1 MSSTPAPTHPTFL
14 GRVWA
19 FIRILHV
26 RLRFI
31 FLMVI
36 VGVVSANWEN
46 LMNRYD
52 RWRRPAQAA
61 DMVSSEAIE
70 YYCPMHPNIIRSEPG
85 NCPICGMPLSKR
97 AKSGHSEMPP
107 DALARIQLSPYKV
120 QMGRIGTAPV
130 EYRLLAREIR
140 TVGIVEYDET
150 RRAFIPARIK
160 GRIDKL
166 SVNFVGQQVEQ
177 GAPLASI
184 YSPDLLIAQE
194 ELISA
199 TQRVRESPSAAPV
212 VRQGAENLLE
222 ATKRKLLL
230 WGVTQE
236 QIQAII
242 ERGSAETYLTIYSP
256 IAGIVTEKKVLEG
269 HYVNEGDDLYTIAD
283 LRTVW
288 LQAKVFENDL
298 SGVTIGTAVEVTSVA
313 FPDEVFAGRI
323 TFIAFT
329 VDPGTRTVSA
339 RVEIDNPDLRL
350 KLGMY
355 VRAAVRL
362 PVGRVE
368 YVDASSQPDSRS
380 VVDTRGFAEAYLK
393 LATAFAADKADDTAL
408 GELTSQADGLAKAAE
423 TRLRDTGRE
432 LSTALQTLKGKDL
445 KEQRRLFKNVS
456 TLSIALL
463 KDSPPRDLAL
473 STFHCPMAKADW
485 LGVGKEVRNPY
496 YGSEMLECGSVTGKI
511 ETSSVHEAE
520 RFATGYFC
528 PVYPDRLFDQPQ
540 HCPID
545 KFPLKRATVE
555 KVLAVPEMA
564 VINTGTRQVVYRETE
579 PGVFDMVEVKL
590 GPRAGEYFPV
600 LSGLTVGDKV
610 AARGAF
616 LVDAENRLNPA
627 ASATFFGASGGPQ
640 DGGASGGQH
649 QH

>member
-1 MSSTPAPTHPTFL
+1 MNNPPSAPARPTLP

-19 FIRILHV
+19 FVRVLNV

-36 VGVVSANWEN
+36 VGVVSANWES

-52 RWRRPAQAA
+52 RWRRPAHAA
-61 DMVSSEAIE
+61 DMVASEAIE
-70 YYCPMHPNIIRSEPG
+70 FYCPMHPNIVRSEPG

-97 AKSGHSEMPP
+97 AKTGQTEMPP
-107 DALARIQLSPYKV
+107 DALARIQLSPYKL
-120 QMGRIGTAPV
+120 QMGRIGTSPV
-130 EYRLLAREIR
+130 DFRLLAREIR
-140 TVGIVEYDET
+140 TVGIVDYDET

-166 SVNFVGQQVEQ
+166 FVNFTGQGVEK
-177 GAPLASI
+177 GAPLTSI
-184 YSPDLLIAQE
+184 YSPDLLVAQE
-194 ELISA
+194 ELLSA
-199 TQRVRESPSAAPV
+199 TQRLKDGQSAAPV
-212 VRQGAENLLE
+212 IRQGAENLIE
-222 ATKRKLLL
+222 AAKRKLLL
-230 WGVTQE
+230 WGITAE
-236 QIQAII
+236 QVQAII
-242 ERGSAETYLTIYSP
+242 DRGTVETHLTIYSP

-283 LRTVW
+283 LHTVW

-298 SGVTIGTAVEVTSVA
+298 AGVAIGTAVEVTSVA

-323 TFIAFT
+323 TFIAYT
-329 VDPGTRTVSA
+329 VDSGTRTVSA
-339 RVEIDNPDLRL
+339 RVEIENPDLRL
-350 KLGMY
+350 KPGMY
-355 VRAAVRL
+355 VRAAIRL

-368 YVDASSQPDSRS
+368 IIDAASQPATQSAT
-380 VVDTRGFAEAYLK
+380 DTRGFADAYLK
-393 LATAFAADKADDTAL
+393 LAGAFAADKIDDAALDELSSKADAL
-408 GELTSQADGLAKAAE
+408 VQANVSGSRELT
-423 TRLRDTGRE
+423 
-432 LSTALQTLKGKDL
+432 TALQPLKGKEL
-445 KEQRRLFKNVS
+445 REQRQIFKKIS
-456 TLSIALL
+456 ALSILLL
-463 KDSPPRDLAL
+463 KQFPPHDLLL

-485 LGVGKEVRNPY
+485 LDVGKQVRNPY
-496 YGSEMLECGSVTGKI
+496 YGSEMFECGSVTGTI
-511 ETSSVHEAE
+511 DATATHEEE

-545 KFPLKRATVE
+545 KFPLKRARVE

-590 GPRAGEYFPV
+590 GPRAGDYFPV
-600 LSGLTVGDKV
+600 LSGLNFGEKV

-627 ASATFFGASGGPQ
+627 AGAAYFGASGTSKNETG
-640 DGGASGGQH
+640 GGQN